1 MMVVEELGEGMVTE
15 SFIYKVGRTWSGHLV
30 RQTLALGLGL
40 LMATSPSLAD
50 NWPQFRGP
58 NRDAISKETGLLR
71 SWPEGGP
78 KVLWTTEMCEGYSAP
93 AVYNGRVY
101 VNDYDRSKNEWL
113 VRCLSLDA
121 GQEHWRFQER
131 RRIRPNHGITRTV
144 PAVDGKYVFSLDPK
158 CVLHCLDAQTGEQ
171 LWRRSLVKDYEATI
185 PAWYA
190 GQCPLIEPD
199 RVIVATGGRAV
210 LVALKKDTG
219 EPIWETPNPQQWTMS
234 HVSVMPAEIGGVSQY
249 LYAMLDGAVGVSAE
263 DGKLL
268 WHFPWKFNI
277 AVPVSP
283 VSLGD
288 GRVFLTSCY
297 EAETVMIRVER
308 EGDTFKTEQLFS
320 LSPNDWNSETHTPI
334 FVQDHLFAIGKKR
347 RGLFTCLDVKGAQVW
362 TSRDKASFGLGSYLL
377 ADGMFYVLEGKTG
390 VLRLLEANTEEYREL
405 ASAQV
410 LTGPDVWAPLA
421 LSDGKL
427 LVRDM
432 AKLVCLQVSGD

>member
-1 MMVVEELGEGMVTE
+1 MT
-15 SFIYKVGRTWSGHLV
+15 T
-30 RQTLALGLGL
+30 L
-40 LMATSPSLAD
+40 LMKNLHLASFGRIFCRLLISGFAVLTPGPSAEAD

-58 NRDAISKETGLLR
+58 SRDAKSKETGLLR

-78 KVLWTTEMCEGYSAP
+78 KVLWTTEVCEGYAAP
-93 AVYNGRVY
+93 AVFDGRVY
-101 VNDYDRSKNEWL
+101 LNDYDRGAKEWH
-113 VRCLSLDA
+113 VRCMSLQD
-121 GQEHWRFQER
+121 GKEHWRFIEK

-144 PAVDGKYVFSLDPK
+144 PAVDGKYIFSLDPK
-158 CVLHCLDAQTGEQ
+158 CVVHCLDAETGEQ
-171 LWRRSLVKDYEATI
+171 FWRKSLVKDYGATI

-199 RVIVATGGRAV
+199 RIIVAPGGRAV
-210 LVALKKDTG
+210 MVALAKETG
-219 EPIWETPNPQQWTMS
+219 EPIWETPNPEGWTMS
-234 HVSVMPAEIGGVSQY
+234 HASVMPAEIGGVKQY
-249 LYAMLDGAVGVSAE
+249 LYTMLKGAVGVSAE

-283 VSLGD
+283 LALGD

-297 EAETVMIRVER
+297 EAETVMIRVTLD
-308 EGDTFKTEQLFS
+308 GDTFGAEKIFS
-320 LSPNDWNSETHTPI
+320 LSRSDWNSETHTPI
-334 FVQDHLFAIGKKR
+334 YVQDHMFAVGKKR
-347 RGLFTCLDVKGAQVW
+347 RGLFTCLDVEGNQVW

-390 VLRLLEANTEEYREL
+390 TLRLLEANTTEYKEL
-405 ASAQV
+405 ATAAV

-432 AKLVCLQVSGD
+432 AKMVCLEVGGG